1 MSLVEIKET
10 SIRSFRQDKEN
21 YGDHFIT
28 SSMIVLQ
35 FLYTHILRCPN
46 NLFDD
51 TDVRLFEKVSYE
63 MLL

>member
-46 NLFDD
+46 ILFDD
-51 TDVRLFEKVSYE
+51 ADVQSFQKHRMKC
-63 MLL
+63 